1 MDDLR
6 TKMGGRVSLRRVSE
20 GAEKHI
26 GKHARIDSMS
36 CEMPALQASFSV
48 DSKHG
53 RHNGEPEASCAGS
66 GVLSGVEC
74 KKSRNESFDCMRL
87 IAFCGVIFLHLNA
100 TVDMETNVLMGSINS
115 VVRFAVPYFFALTG
129 FFICRADPYGMGRGF
144 RKEIVFVGCA
154 VLAYLVASYFGVW
167 HWQGIGTSTPAMQFF
182 QSDWIPAFLKWNSFG
197 FAYHLWFL
205 FALLYGYAIL
215 ILWRSC
221 KFPIPLFAFL
231 GMAMMVIRTYLYE
244 FGGVEDP
251 LSDPASS
258 FVFLGFPSFA
268 FGMILSYASKWISKI
283 PSPVSLVII
292 VFGGWLSIWEA
303 LNYGLQEIY
312 VGSLVMV
319 LGLFSLCLR
328 CPHPFSRVPVL
339 WHIKALAVFGG
350 MPAGIAYIVH
360 LAVAQLLLTHY
371 PIDPL
376 AVDIDTLLIVW
387 MECAIVSIV
396 AGYIVSAVISIPKWV
411 GKMVSDRRS
420 N

>member
-66 GVLSGVEC
+66 GVLSGVEG

-100 TVDMETNVLMGSINS
+100 TVDMETNALMGSINS

-231 GMAMMVIRTYLYE
+231 GMAMMVIRMYLYE

-268 FGMILSYASKWISKI
+268 FGMVLSYASKWISKI

-292 VFGGWLSIWEA
+292 VFGGLA
-303 LNYGLQEIY
+303 VYM
-312 VGSLVMV
+312 GSSELRLAGNICWVPRDGSRSFLVMLKMPSSIQQGSRIAAHQSAGCIWRHACRNCV
-319 LGLFSLCLR
+319 HRPSCGSPIAAYALPHRSTCGGYRYSSDCL
-328 CPHPFSRVPVL
+328 
-339 WHIKALAVFGG
+339 GG
-350 MPAGIAYIVH
+350 MRYRFDRSRIYR
-360 LAVAQLLLTHY
+360 
-371 PIDPL
+371 
-376 AVDIDTLLIVW
+376 
-387 MECAIVSIV
+387 VSC
-396 AGYIVSAVISIPKWV
+396 YFDSEV
-411 GKMVSDRRS
+411 GR
-420 N
+420 